1 MVTMKKIKK
10 FILFSLLSLC
20 LVSVGFVPT
29 LNGANSSN
37 IVNATSM
44 TSTASSSMK
53 AYKKFLKKNKYV
65 YGPDKYYKMNYF
77 ATIDLD
83 KNGVKELI
91 MIDKSN
97 REVTVYTYTNG
108 KVKYCGNMYDRGIV
122 YIDKNGRL
130 ARRFNNSG
138 VKMNYYLTLNKK
150 KQLSLVSY
158 TYDKVEKKYYKET
171 GVVESS
177 EDYNRSKISKKTYN
191 KAVKKSDFAKNVS
204 KHLNNSSNRDKYLK

>member
-1 MVTMKKIKK
+1 MKKIKK

-150 KQLSLVSY
+150 KQLYLVSY
-158 TYDKVEKKYYKET
+158 TYDKIEKKYYKET

>member
-1 MVTMKKIKK
+1 MKKIKK

-53 AYKKFLKKNKYV
+53 AYKKFLKKNKYF

-158 TYDKVEKKYYKET
+158 TYDKAEKKYYKET

-191 KAVKKSDFAKNVS
+191 KAVKKSDLAKNVS

>member
-1 MVTMKKIKK
+1 MKKIKK

-53 AYKKFLKKNKYV
+53 AYKKFLQKNKYV

-77 ATIDLD
+77 TTLDLD

-91 MIDKSN
+91 MIDKN
-97 REVTVYTYTNG
+97 NKEVTVYTYTNG

>member
-1 MVTMKKIKK
+1 MKKIKK

-44 TSTASSSMK
+44 TSTASSSIK

-138 VKMNYYLTLNKK
+138 VNMNYYLTLNKK

>member
-1 MVTMKKIKK
+1 MKKIKK
-10 FILFSLLSLC
+10 FIVFSLLSLC

>member
-1 MVTMKKIKK
+1 MKKIKK

-44 TSTASSSMK
+44 TSTASSSIK

-204 KHLNNSSNRDKYLK
+204 KHLNNSSNRDEYLK

>member
-1 MVTMKKIKK
+1 MKKIKK

-171 GVVESS
+171 VVVESS
-177 EDYNRSKISKKTYN
+177 EDYNRIKIRKKKYN
-191 KAVKKSDFAKNVS
+191 KEFKK
-204 KHLNNSSNRDKYLK
+204 

>member
-1 MVTMKKIKK
+1 MKKIKK

-158 TYDKVEKKYYKET
+158 TYDKVEKKYYKKT

-177 EDYNRSKISKKTYN
+177 EDYNRSKISKKAYN

>member
-1 MVTMKKIKK
+1 MKKIKK

-44 TSTASSSMK
+44 TSTASSSIK

-191 KAVKKSDFAKNVS
+191 KAVIKSDFAKNFS